1 MLGCQGDVEI
11 LPKFLGL
18 LGPIWNEADGIIL
31 PEALGES
38 DSLFLR
44 PLNEPNRWSVFQKTA
59 ASVFTLPRARP
70 RTLPPLPPHQEV
82 DSISS
87 PLDLGRA
94 FLIVTKNKIWQK

>member
-1 MLGCQGDVEI
+1 MET
-11 LPKFLGL
+11 LPKLLGL
-18 LGPIWNEADGIIL
+18 LGPVWNEADGIIL
-31 PEALGES
+31 PEVLGES
-38 DSLFLR
+38 ESLLLS

-59 ASVFTLPRARP
+59 ASIFTIPRALP

-94 FLIVTKNKIWQK
+94 FLIATKNQIWQT